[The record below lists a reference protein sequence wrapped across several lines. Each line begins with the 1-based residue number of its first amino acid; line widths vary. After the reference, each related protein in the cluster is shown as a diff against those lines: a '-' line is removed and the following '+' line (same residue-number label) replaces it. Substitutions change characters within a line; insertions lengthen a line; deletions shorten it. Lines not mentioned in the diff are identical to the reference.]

1 MLFPGVLAAIGSSV
15 IACKVLCLWAVVN
28 VDVVKILVKVGKE
41 GPVSTFLSF
50 WSLLICRTDLL
61 CSCIVSIC
69 FVIKHM
75 YEFTKLLLI

>member
-1 MLFPGVLAAIGSSV
+1 MDWKIFWSGSTFNVEHSTTCFFPGVLAAIDSSV

-50 WSLLICRTDLL
+50 WSLLSVELTY
-61 CSCIVSIC
+61 SV
-69 FVIKHM
+69 HA
-75 YEFTKLLLI
+75 